1 MCKIIYRRRKI
12 NLLGFALAMF
22 AGLFSINSM
31 AQSIEITPSYGVHFG
46 TRLNYGPNYLKIKG
60 SDQYGITIGVETI
73 EDVMVE
79 ASYFHQGTELRIR
92 EVFYGPSENRLS
104 DLAMDWI
111 MVGGTRYIPSGNI
124 RPFIGGSLG
133 MVIFSPSNENRDII
147 NRSLSSQTKFAFAFK
162 GGVNIMFSERI
173 GLNLQGNLF
182 LPVDWGGLYVSGGSG
197 GVSGGVGVS
206 STTLIGG
213 FSSGLVFKL
222 K

>member
-1 MCKIIYRRRKI
+1 MYKINYLFRKI
-12 NLLGFALAMF
+12 NV
-22 AGLFSINSM
+22 FSCVIFTCFFSYNSI

-46 TRLNYGPNYLKIKG
+46 TKLNYGANYLKVQG
-60 SDQYGITIGVETI
+60 NDQFGITIGVETL

-92 EVFYGPSENRLS
+92 DVFYGPSESRLS

-133 MVIFSPSNENRDII
+133 MVIFSPSNENRDVI
-147 NRSLSSQTKFAFAFK
+147 NRTLNSQTKFAFAFK

-182 LPVDWGGLYVSGGSG
+182 FPVDWGGLYVSGGSG
-197 GVSGGVGVS
+197 GISGGVGVS

-213 FSSGLVFKL
+213 FSGGLVFKL